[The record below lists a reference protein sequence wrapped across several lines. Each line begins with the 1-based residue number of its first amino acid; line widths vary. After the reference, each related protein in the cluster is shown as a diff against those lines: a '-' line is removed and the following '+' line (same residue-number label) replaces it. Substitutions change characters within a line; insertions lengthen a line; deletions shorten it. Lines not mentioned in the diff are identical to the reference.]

1 MNSKYLILIKFTFLV
16 LLIGACSSPNYINKY
31 KMNNLKLSSDI
42 QYFIDEKFKPNS
54 INSICVGKIINKA
67 KKQKYSFDKIELTR
81 RVLYAHLSPKKY
93 QDIELHKLDYGKEEN
108 SFFKSNI
115 NLNSCDAVING
126 EILKFEN
133 NFFLAYSNAKI
144 SLNLYLLNK
153 NDKILWKA
161 YHTGSSQAGSLP
173 ISPIGLVS
181 GIYQAANN
189 FNEEIVIQ
197 LLDTVARRMLKT
209 LPDRKILSSEMQNK
223 YVQLPNPEIKQ
234 IKSSQNLDN
243 FYKLFNEGN
252 YEDLIK
258 KLNIQLKN
266 KSENDQL
273 IFLRGRSY
281 LKLNQL
287 ELAKVDFAK
296 AYSKNQKE
304 IYLNGVAYILTKQKR
319 FDEALEVYNDVII
332 KNNKNSFAYYNAGLI
347 LEMQNK
353 TFEAGKYFY
362 SASLSAIL
370 NNDLNR
376 IFNSYYAL
384 ERVSKVSQTNKNKL
398 KLIKE
403 KIRKLSINE

>member
-1 MNSKYLILIKFTFLV
+1 MNFEYLISVKLMFLI
-16 LLIGACSSPNYINKY
+16 LLISACSSPNYINKN
-31 KMNNLKLSSDI
+31 KMKNLKPSSDI
-42 QYFIDEKFKPNS
+42 QYFIDEKFNPNN
-54 INSICVGKIINKA
+54 INSICVGKIINNS
-67 KKQKYSFDKIELTR
+67 KKQTYSFDKVKLTR

-93 QDIELHKLDYGKEEN
+93 HDIELHNLEYGKEEKD
-108 SFFKSNI
+108 FFKSSI
-115 NLNSCDAVING
+115 NLKSCDAVINA
-126 EILKFEN
+126 EIIKFEN

-153 NDKILWKA
+153 NNKILWKA
-161 YHTGSSQAGSLP
+161 NHTGSSQAGSLP

-189 FNEEIVIQ
+189 LNEEIVIQ

-209 LPDRKILSSEMQNK
+209 LPDRTILSNEIQNK
-223 YVQLPNPEIKQ
+223 YVQSPNTQVEY
-234 IKSSQNLDN
+234 IKSSQNLEN
-243 FYKLFNEGN
+243 FNKSFNAGN

-258 KLNIQLKN
+258 KLNIYLKN

-281 LKLNQL
+281 LKLNKL
-287 ELAKVDFAK
+287 ELAKVDFVN
-296 AYSKNQKE
+296 AYSKNKKE
-304 IYLNGVAYILTKQKR
+304 IYLNGLAYILTKQKR
-319 FDEALEVYNDVII
+319 FDEALKVYNDVII
-332 KNNKNSFAYYNAGLI
+332 KNNRNSFAYYNAGLI

-353 TFEAGKYFY
+353 LFEAGKYFY

-384 ERVSKVSQTNKNKL
+384 ERVSKLSQTNKKKL
-398 KLIKE
+398 QTIKE
-403 KIRKLSINE
+403 KIIKLTINE